1 MNVNTVRKIYDFNKD
16 NINKR
21 YMINITPEI
30 IFQLE
35 QCKEFLL
42 ENNLIT
48 KDFSIEEWSDKS
60 FYDKVF

>member
-35 QCKEFLL
+35 QCKKFLL